1 MDWRNIRG
9 LAFPPVGQLG
19 EGVVMES
26 EEEIVLKEVPIV
38 TPNRDIVVASLSFEV
53 SRSTC
58 SFVYLATVHTV
69 SVVL

>member
-53 SRSTC
+53 SRSMC
-58 SFVYLATVHTV
+58 SFVYLATVHMV